1 MSHYFILEF
10 TTNKGRFS
18 LYMEFHMRQGADAVI
33 FILLSYFITI
43 VWGEGFINSDRGA
56 DTDLTPKYYLT
67 RQVHVS
73 IVTYIPASP

>member
-1 MSHYFILEF
+1 MFQRKQFLAMSHYFILEF

-43 VWGEGFINSDRGA
+43 VSGLHKF
-56 DTDLTPKYYLT
+56 
-67 RQVHVS
+67 RQGS
-73 IVTYIPASP
+73 